1 MKSCSIYTKT
11 LVFLLVAVMVAGC
24 APNNFTIRLA
34 YSRLDNNIYKRLNQY
49 ATFDQQ
55 QRAWIESSALD
66 YQVWHRQSELP
77 GYARLFDEV
86 ANMIESGETMSVDD
100 VDQVMQSLETF
111 SQAGFSQSP
120 FAHSIAF
127 LKTLDD
133 NQVDEINAHF
143 VEQDKQTL
151 EHLREHEDGG
161 ENDRT
166 ERITKTFS
174 RIGLS
179 LQDFQ
184 KDIIRNGLERYVG
197 NREDRVT
204 AWQNWQATFIQILET
219 RNQPGFDPVMQG
231 HIDQY
236 QRQMEIQYPQRS
248 AKNRMTSIET
258 IAELINSLDPEQ
270 RSDFSIALRNY
281 STILV
286 AMAESSQTTLL

>member
-1 MKSCSIYTKT
+1 MKSCSNYTKT
-11 LVFLLVAVMVAGC
+11 LVLLLVAVMVAGC

-86 ANMIESGETMSVDD
+86 ANMIESGETMNVDD

-111 SQAGFSQSP
+111 SQAGFSRSP
-120 FAHSIAF
+120 FAHSVAF

-184 KDIIRNGLERYVG
+184 KDIIRSGLERYVG

-219 RNQPGFDPVMQG
+219 RNQPGFDAVMQG

-248 AKNRMTSIET
+248 AKNRMTSMET

-270 RSDFSIALRNY
+270 RRDFSIALRNY